1 MAGLEGTTLGAYQI
15 IRRIGSGGMGD
26 IYVAEQPKL
35 GRRVAIKVLR
45 DGAGGAA
52 ATDADGQRRFEREAR
67 AVSALEHPHILPI
80 YDYGHQDGM
89 QYLVMQYVPD
99 GSLADLIAPG
109 PPHLLSLPLAP
120 ALAADLLMQ
129 CAEALQY
136 AHDSGVIHRDI
147 KPHNLL
153 VRVLARPPA
162 VADPRLHML
171 LADFGLARFLSEIT
185 GRTGTTGTPL
195 YSAPEQYTGHPG
207 PASDQYALACVAY
220 LLLAGRPVFDG
231 SVVELHHQHLAVT
244 SPQITRANPRLPA
257 AADAVLA
264 RALAKNPAERYPC
277 VRDFGHALSVALHPG
292 ASAHTRASADLDAP
306 PHIRNAPVAVPA
318 IFSPAHSPASFPAAS
333 PLVDEPAAAFPP
345 YPAFPA
351 RFDSPL
357 PPPIATPDATP
368 AGAYAGDAPLF
379 PDAHPAGY
387 ASLTP
392 SPIPSPATSPI
403 PSRPLSEAEPPP
415 WPSSQAVSAA
425 YAPYAPPG
433 QTPTQPIHEPDAPGA
448 PIPRLPSRRQRRWRR
463 LPARRRALYVAAAV
477 ALVLTVLGS
486 LTYTVLNR
494 PQPPQPQ
501 TVAFGHVARTGVVN
515 MARLPELR
523 TGQQSAQAT
532 LPVRPLRPDVLN
544 PPGADRNP
552 ALAAIPATIPGSVPD
567 GADQR
572 IQSKFGIGQDQIA
585 IAAPLDVSVAASDHF
600 VLEAVDGAL
609 QLFGYNGQVDGQAI
623 AAADFFA
630 PVLQPKDT
638 LGQPRVLF
646 DTISQRWVV
655 VMNETAAQDSGV
667 TNGYLDLAISQDAQ
681 PLSLWSLYQIS
692 TQQGSPAGCTWADAP
707 QIGADAISFY
717 LTANGFDCG
726 DAGGFRGVMLWALPK
741 QSFLT
746 GRGTTF
752 LRWSG
757 SAFSNSQ
764 HQPVFTLTP
773 AVESGSEGVEWLMS
787 SDAGYVTGGKTSRQV
802 IVWAILNPAAVERG
816 SLPTVVGVVARLPL
830 AYADPPAAIQPNTS
844 APLITGDARV
854 AALRSAGGHLYAAFT
869 TAVNWQG
876 DSSTRSGV
884 YWLDL
889 TATATT
895 PTAGKSTPSAS
906 AHVNQAGIFG
916 FAGGY
921 TFYPALAAGGNGGLA
936 LLVGASSAAIAPSLI
951 YSRRGAG
958 DPPNVLGA
966 AGTTLLLQP
975 GLQPSGGSRWGD
987 YMGACLAFPG
997 SDAAAPTVWVAGPYM
1012 ADHPAHWQT
1021 LVWQMRL

>member
-45 DGAGGAA
+45 DGAGGAT

-120 ALAADLLMQ
+120 ALAADLLAQ

-162 VADPRLHML
+162 VAEPRLHVL
-171 LADFGLARFLSEIT
+171 LADFGLARFMSEMT

-244 SPQITRANPRLPA
+244 APPITQSNPRLPA
-257 AADAVLA
+257 AVNGVLA

-277 VRDFGHALSVALHPG
+277 VRDFGHALSNALH
-292 ASAHTRASADLDAP
+292 SDTTTQAHAPADSP
-306 PHIRNAPVAVPA
+306 PPPAAYAPVAVPA
-318 IFSPAHSPASFPAAS
+318 IFSPVSSPASPSIKSPATSA
-333 PLVDEPAAAFPP
+333 PADQPAPPFPP

-351 RFDSPL
+351 RFDSP
-357 PPPIATPDATP
+357 PAIATPDV
-368 AGAYAGDAPLF
+368 APPF
-379 PDAHPAGY
+379 PGAHPAGY

-392 SPIPSPATSPI
+392 SSVPAPFSSPF

-415 WPSSQAVSAA
+415 WPGSQAASAV

-448 PIPRLPSRRQRRWRR
+448 PIPRLPSQRQRRWRR
-463 LPARRRALYVAAAV
+463 LPARRRVFYIAAAL

-501 TVAFGHVARTGVVN
+501 TVAFGHVTRTGVVN

-523 TGQQSAQAT
+523 AGQQSVQAT
-532 LPVRPLRPDVLN
+532 LPVRPLRPDLLN

-552 ALAAIPATIPGSVPD
+552 ALAAIPATIPGSLPD

-600 VLEAVDGAL
+600 VLEAADGAL

-707 QIGADAISFY
+707 QIGADAVSFY

-726 DAGGFRGVMLWALPK
+726 DAGAFRGSMLWALPK
-741 QSFLT
+741 KTFLT
-746 GRGTTF
+746 GKGSTF

-757 SAFSNSQ
+757 GAFSNSRR
-764 HQPVFTLTP
+764 QPVFTLTP
-773 AVESGSEGVEWLMS
+773 AVESGTEGVEWLMS
-787 SDAGYVTGGKTSRQV
+787 SDAGYITGGKTSRQV
-802 IVWAILNPAAVERG
+802 IVWAILNPAAVESG
-816 SLPTVVGVVARLPL
+816 HLPTVVGVVARLPFD
-830 AYADPPAAIQPNTS
+830 YADPPAAIQPNTS

-854 AALRSAGGHLYAAFT
+854 AALRSTGGRLYTAFT
-869 TAVNWQG
+869 TAVNWRG

-889 TATATT
+889 TATAAA
-895 PTAGKSTPSAS
+895 PSAGKSAPSAS
-906 AHVNQAGIFG
+906 VHVNQAGIFG

-921 TFYPALAAGGNGGLA
+921 TFYPALAAGDNGGLA
-936 LLVGASSAAIAPSLI
+936 LLVGASSAAIAPGLI

-966 AGTTLLLQP
+966 GGTTLLLQP

-987 YMGACLAFPG
+987 YMGACLAVPG
-997 SDAAAPTVWVAGPYM
+997 SDSAAPTVWVAGPYM
-1012 ADHPAHWQT
+1012 ADHPTHWQT